1 MKEQLSNKI
10 GLPVLADEPLLNYTT
25 FRIGGPAKFLVK
37 VNNVGDLQ
45 KALNAAMEFKLPF
58 FILGGGSN
66 VLVSDK
72 GFDGLVIKLEPS
84 DLKIEGGR
92 ISVFAGNN
100 WSDFVRKTMEKGFS
114 GLEFGANIPG
124 TVGGAIYGNAGAYG
138 QGAGDFVEKIEIII
152 CEERTVETEH
162 CSVSTVRMI
171 TNSDCE
177 FDYRDS
183 IFKKNK
189 NWIIAEAT
197 FALIKDMNSQEKFK
211 KIQDEYESRCTKQPL
226 NFPSAGCSFKNII
239 YTEELSRF
247 KDWVVKGKLP
257 AARFIEGADL
267 KGMKIGGAMVSD
279 KHANFIIN
287 YNNAKADDVVQLI
300 SLVKTRVRNEFGV
313 QLEEEIQYV
322 GF

>member
-1 MKEQLSNKI
+1 MKELLDNKI
-10 GLPVLADEPLLNYTT
+10 GLPVLVNEPLRNYTT
-25 FRIGGPAKFLVK
+25 FKIGGPAKFFVK
-37 VNNVGDLQ
+37 VNNAVDLQ

-72 GFDGLVIKLEPS
+72 GFDGLVIRLES
-84 DLKIEGGR
+84 AELAFEGNKVR
-92 ISVFAGNN
+92 VFGGNN
-100 WSDFVRKTMEKGFS
+100 WSDFVRKTIDNGLT

-138 QGAGDFVEKIEIII
+138 QGVGDYVFEIEIISYDT
-152 CEERTVETEH
+152 RTVGTEQ
-162 CSVSTVRMI
+162 CSAPTVRVLSK
-171 TNSDCE
+171 NECV
-177 FDYRDS
+177 FGYRDS

-189 NWIIAEAT
+189 DWVIAEAT
-197 FALIKDMNSQEKFK
+197 FELKTDANSQEKFK
-211 KIQDEYESRCTKQPL
+211 KIKDEYEIRCASQPL
-226 NFPSAGCSFKNII
+226 NFPSAGCSFKNVV
-239 YTEELSRF
+239 YNEELAKF
-247 KDWVVKGKLP
+247 KEWEVKGKLP
-257 AARFIEGADL
+257 AARFIEEADL

-287 YNNAKADDVVQLI
+287 FNNAKADDVVQLI

-313 QLEEEIQYV
+313 QLEEEIQYI